1 MLSGQFLELDELCL
15 GFYLANGEDEI
26 GNQIHIT
33 TIGFLIF
40 SLELVIYKN
49 NDN

>member
-1 MLSGQFLELDELCL
+1 MIVSGQFLELNELCL
-15 GFYLANGEDEI
+15 GVFLANGEDEM

-40 SLELVIYKN
+40 SFEITIYKKS
-49 NDN
+49 